1 MTMLWIRSVPTVLGA
16 GARKYGLSVCYP
28 LFSLSAFLA
37 LLLVPQGLKPFL
49 PSADGRQVANLA
61 MAHSF
66 ISRLLHDDAW
76 LYFRRSWQMGK
87 SSFIATWH
95 WLCTCAMLCCGNSGN
110 IDDEEVQLRG
120 GKVTDSELDRWKA
133 QALAPEP
140 DVPAAA
146 APREIVSSFRGQDQ
160 SAVQKEAMARL
171 VRSFVRG
178 RALEASSLA
187 RGAGSLE
194 ASFDRELS
202 QMRLKPLTAEDTL
215 SRLLCAF
222 GSHHMVGMDQ
232 TQCCCSRSDREGQA
246 MSLFLRASSKHLQR
260 QASWHRDRVMD
271 EESVATTMVRSVQTL
286 QHPLAPF
293 ALGAAQK
300 SQQPAAGA
308 G

>member
-87 SSFIATWH
+87 SSFIATWS
-95 WLCTCAMLCCGNSGN
+95 LG
-110 IDDEEVQLRG
+110 EVQLRG